1 MRRAAILLATLA
13 LTATCFAQDKKDDA
27 KKAPPA
33 ATTPAATTPAPADQG
48 KRPPQAK
55 TQPEFD
61 AYKVAAATTDSA
73 ALEKA
78 SDDFAQKFPDSEL
91 RLLLY
96 KQAMRTYQGT
106 NNAEKMADMGRK
118 VLALDGD
125 DPEALLD
132 VAQSLAERTRE
143 TDLDKAQKYDE
154 AQKLAEK
161 SLKTIE
167 TDLVVP
173 PGTPQ
178 EKIDQYKAFLR
189 SSAYSVLGT
198 IYFNKDTKE
207 DYAKAEE
214 NLRKSID
221 VLPAQPDPVSVLRL
235 SIAMDKQGRYTDAL
249 VEATKS
255 VGLTKE
261 GTTVGDM
268 ARREQDRL
276 QKLTANSIK

>member
-1 MRRAAILLATLA
+1 MAVLA
-13 LTATCFAQDKKDDA
+13 LGATCVSQDKKDAA
-27 KKAPPA
+27 KPVAP
-33 ATTPAATTPAPADQG
+33 ATTPATPVAPEG

-61 AYKVAAATTDSA
+61 AYKVAAAITDPA

-78 SDDFAQKFPDSEL
+78 ADDFAQKFPESEL

-96 KQAMRTYQGT
+96 KQAMRTYQGA

-118 VLALDGD
+118 VIALDGD

-132 VAQSLAERTRE
+132 VAQALAERTRE
-143 TDLDKAQKYDE
+143 TDLDKVQKYDE
-154 AQKLAEK
+154 AQKLAQK
-161 SLKTIE
+161 ALQTLD

-173 PGTPQ
+173 PGTTQ
-178 EKIDQYKAFLR
+178 DKIDQYKAFLR

-221 VLPAQPDPVSVLRL
+221 ALPAQPDPVSVLRL
-235 SIAMDKQGRYTDAL
+235 SIAMDKQGHYTDAL

>member
-1 MRRAAILLATLA
+1 MRRAAILMAVLA
-13 LTATCFAQDKKDDA
+13 LAVTCVSQDKKDAA
-27 KKAPPA
+27 KPATQA
-33 ATTPAATTPAPADQG
+33 ATPATPTAPEG

-61 AYKVAAATTDSA
+61 AYKVAAAITDPA
-73 ALEKA
+73 GLEKA
-78 SDDFAQKFPDSEL
+78 ADDFAQKFPESEL

-96 KQAMRTYQGT
+96 KQAMRTYQGA

-118 VLALDGD
+118 VITLDGD

-132 VAQSLAERTRE
+132 VAQALAERTRE
-143 TDLDKAQKYDE
+143 TDLDKVQKYDE
-154 AQKLAEK
+154 AQKLAQK
-161 SLKTIE
+161 ALQTLD

-173 PGTPQ
+173 PGTTQ
-178 EKIDQYKAFLR
+178 DKIDQYKAFLR

-221 VLPAQPDPVSVLRL
+221 ALPAQPDPVSVLRL
-235 SIAMDKQGRYTDAL
+235 SIAMDKQGHYTDAL